1 MASATNSLEV
11 DRAARYSQQVSF
23 GRNLRRLRS
32 QRQVAAKTVA
42 AALGIKQGTY
52 SDYERDRRGLPEGP
66 TLLRFAKYFCV
77 SLDDLIVG
85 IDAEYDALTRE
96 LRAESTHV
104 WAVPSQRDAATE
116 EIEKI
121 DRGMTQSVTPPGVK
135 DRGAQSDQREE
146 TTDGTATVRDR
157 RQKFDPDPAVAAI
170 EIERNKQAMQRR
182 AHALILSLYGYADGI
197 RSVADD
203 LLTPPRPPAARA
215 PGTADHRSDPSVRA
229 RSARDR
235 RR

>member
-1 MASATNSLEV
+1 MTCANNSLGV
-11 DRAARYSQQVSF
+11 DTATRYSQRVSF
-23 GRNLRRLRS
+23 GKNLKRLRA

-77 SLDDLIVG
+77 SLDELIVG

-96 LRAESTHV
+96 LRAELTHS
-104 WAVPSQRDAATE
+104 WAVPAQTDLLSA
-116 EIEKI
+116 EK
-121 DRGMTQSVTPPGVK
+121 DPSLTRSVIPGVENRETQPDNERGDIGDGYASVHASSREL
-135 DRGAQSDQREE
+135 DR
-146 TTDGTATVRDR
+146 
-157 RQKFDPDPAVAAI
+157 AVAI
-170 EIERNKQAMQRR
+170 EIERARLVIQRR
-182 AHALILSLYGYADGI
+182 AHALILSLYGYADAI

-203 LLTPPRPPAARA
+203 LLTPPRPQT
-215 PGTADHRSDPSVRA
+215 PGTTRPADDRSDSSVRH
-229 RSARDR
+229 RSARAR